1 MGKGPLIVG
10 ALAGLGL
17 AAWATRAAAQPA
29 ARSVV
34 TASVKVRRG
43 VRPKW
48 SGVAVPPA
56 ELDPRPK
63 YKPGQQVIIRNPE
76 EPGVTPDTAVEGKTV
91 TVKELIYYEPVAY
104 GAGGIVTPLPEKGSW
119 GYLTDLVVSGQPVT
133 VAETSLY
140 SK

>member
-17 AAWATRAAAQPA
+17 AAWATSASAQPA
-29 ARSVV
+29 VRGIV
-34 TASVKVRRG
+34 TTSVKVRRG

-48 SGVAVPPA
+48 KGVAVPPA
-56 ELDPRPK
+56 ELDPRPR

-76 EPGVTPDTAVEGKTV
+76 EPGVTPDTAVEGRTV
-91 TVKELIYYEPVAY
+91 TVKEMIYYEPVAY
-104 GAGGIVTPLPEKGSW
+104 GAGGVVTPLPEKGSW
-119 GYLTDLVVSGQPVT
+119 GYLTDLVVGDQAVT